1 MEFSTIEEIAQKAH
15 ELWNLDDAW
24 TAGRLINAH
33 VPVEKRAE
41 WMAGIL
47 DMVTAMF
54 EKDAS
59 IEEIID
65 FARNPNKFGKGL
77 NGKGKAAHQVV
88 DNVNRFP
95 YKLEEFPLTIFFLAA
110 YAGKVIYNAQDFGA
124 PFDYDA
130 ASTVFEIAK
139 LMTRK
144 FQNEQFEIKLWA
156 ALCPTNLLVV
166 ENQPIYPMGWI

>member
-1 MEFSTIEEIAQKAH
+1 MEFNTTEEIIHKAR
-15 ELWNLDDAW
+15 EFWDSGDSW
-24 TAGRLINAH
+24 SAGKLVDSHI
-33 VPVEKRAE
+33 PIEKRAK
-41 WMAGIL
+41 WMAGVL
-47 DMVTAMF
+47 DVVAGMF

-77 NGKGKAAHQVV
+77 NGNGKAAHQVV

-95 YKLEEFPLTIFFLAA
+95 YKLEEFPLTIFFLTAH
-110 YAGKVIYNAQDFGA
+110 AGKVIYNAQDFGA

-144 FQNEQFEIKLWA
+144 FQNEQFEIKLWV

-166 ENQPIYPMGWI
+166 ENPPISPMGWI